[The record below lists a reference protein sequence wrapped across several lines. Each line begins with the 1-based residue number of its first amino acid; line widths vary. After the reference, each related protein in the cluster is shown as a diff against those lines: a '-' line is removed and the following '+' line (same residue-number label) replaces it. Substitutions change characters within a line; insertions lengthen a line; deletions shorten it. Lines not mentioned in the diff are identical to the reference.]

1 MKPNNA
7 LKQERELRGW
17 SQARVAEEIG
27 TTALNVG
34 RWERGSSQPYP
45 HFREKLCKLFGKD
58 ARELGLLDDE
68 EGEEKGD
75 RAVFPQRTP
84 SGALISSAIYDPAIP
99 LPSPQSTQLVG
110 RGNLL
115 ARLKER
121 LCAEQTPALIALHGL
136 PGVGKTAL
144 ALALT
149 TDADIRAYF
158 QDGILWA
165 GPGVQPDIP
174 ELLSRWGALLGIAA
188 NSVGLESAEDWARAL
203 RAAIGQRRMLLV
215 VDDAWEIATARA
227 FQVGG
232 PACAFLVT
240 TRYPNLAVQLA
251 ADDALAVPE
260 LTDADGVALLRRY
273 ATAFVEQA
281 PETALA
287 LVRSVGGLPLA
298 LTLMGKYLSV
308 EVYSGQP
315 RRLLAAVEHLRDARM
330 RLQLS
335 EVRALAERHPSLIG
349 DTPFSLQSII
359 AVSEQRLDDYALA
372 ALRALALF
380 PAKPN
385 SFSEEAALEVCQVTA
400 ETLDVLCDAG
410 LLESNGPGRYMLH
423 QTIAD
428 YARERLSDPTVAERL
443 VGYYVTFL
451 EKHASDYD
459 LLRQEASNI
468 LAALEIAYSSHQREE
483 LTRGVCALADFWH
496 LRGLYSLA
504 EKQLMRA
511 YEATQVLGD
520 YQGLIRVLLYLG
532 RLEQNWGHLDQ
543 AEHFLLE
550 GLELARRREDREQT
564 CDLLYTI
571 GALEDARGNFAQ
583 AEACFR
589 EGLELARELGLQNQV
604 CRLLSGLGVQAG
616 KRGNFAQAEAY
627 FQEGLALARQ
637 LEYGERLSVFLH
649 NLGQVAYERG
659 SYARARTYYQE
670 ALAQSEQA
678 GYEVLYAATRVRLCT
693 LALKQG
699 DFARSR
705 ASLEEA
711 RRLLTR
717 VGGMHVWLQEVLF
730 SLGELEAVEGHDD
743 LAESLLQEC
752 LALARRSGVGELIV
766 QVATELARIE
776 ARRGHYLQAEDILAE
791 AQPLAYKLGLNS
803 LLAGLLGALGELN
816 IQRGQAA
823 QALLNFAGMRAVA
836 SQEQG
841 EFQAL
846 ALYGEAR
853 AALSS
858 GDPLT
863 ARARGEASLCI
874 FSAMG
879 HYLAG
884 EVAAWLEQSATW
896 EKS

>member
-34 RWERGSSQPYP
+34 RWERGTSQPYP

-58 ARELGLLDDE
+58 ARELGLMDDDE
-68 EGEEKGD
+68 GEAPRGVLSE
-75 RAVFPQRTP
+75 RTP
-84 SGALISSAIYDPAIP
+84 SGALLSSGLYDPAIP
-99 LPSPQSTQLVG
+99 LPSPQRTQLVG
-110 RGNLL
+110 RAHLL

-121 LCAEQTPALIALHGL
+121 LCSERTPVLLALHGL

-144 ALALT
+144 ASALAS
-149 TDADIRAYF
+149 DADVRAHF

-165 GPGVQPDIP
+165 GPGLQPDIV
-174 ELLSRWGALLGIAA
+174 ELLSRWGALLGITAS
-188 NSVGLESAEDWARAL
+188 SVRLESAEDWARAI
-203 RAAIGQRRMLLV
+203 RTAIGRRRMLLV
-215 VDDAWEIATARA
+215 VDDAWELATALA

-251 ADDALAVPE
+251 AEDALAVPE
-260 LTDADGVALLRRY
+260 LIDADGVALLRCY
-273 ATAFVEQA
+273 AAAFVEQA

-298 LTLMGKYLSV
+298 LTLMGRYLSV

-335 EVRALAERHPSLIG
+335 EVRALAERHPSLTG
-349 DTPFSLQSII
+349 GTPLSLQSII

-385 SFSEEAALEVCQVTA
+385 SFSEEAALEVCQVPV
-400 ETLDVLCDAG
+400 ETLDILCDAG

-428 YARERLSDPTVAERL
+428 YARERLSDPAVAERL
-443 VGYYVTFL
+443 VGYYVAFL
-451 EKHASDYD
+451 EKHTGDYD
-459 LLRQEASNI
+459 LLRRETSNV
-468 LAALEIAYSSHQREE
+468 LAALEIAYTSHQREE
-483 LTRGVCALADFWH
+483 LTHGVCALADFWH
-496 LRGLYSLA
+496 MRGLYSLA
-504 EKQLMRA
+504 EKQLLRA
-511 YEATQVLGD
+511 YEAAQAPGD
-520 YQGLIRVLLYLG
+520 YAGLIRVLFYLG

-550 GLELARRREDREQT
+550 GLELAHRLQDREQI
-564 CDLLYTI
+564 CALLYTI
-571 GALEDARGNFAQ
+571 GTVEDARGNFAQ

-589 EGLELARELGLQNQV
+589 EGLKLARELGLQNQV

-616 KRGNFAQAEAY
+616 KRGNYALAEAY

-637 LEYGERLSVFLH
+637 LAYGERLSAFLH

-659 SYARARTYYQE
+659 SYTRAAAYYQE
-670 ALAQSEQA
+670 ALEQSEQA
-678 GYEVLYAATRVRLCT
+678 GYEVLYAATQVRLGT

-699 DFARSR
+699 NFARSR
-705 ASLEEA
+705 AYLERA
-711 RRLLTR
+711 RQLLSR
-717 VGGMHVWLQEVLF
+717 VGGMHVWLQEALF
-730 SLGELEAVEGHDD
+730 SLGELEAVEGHNDV
-743 LAESLLQEC
+743 AESLLSEC
-752 LALARRSGVGELIV
+752 LELARRSGIGELVV
-766 QVATELARIE
+766 QAATELARVE
-776 ARRGHYLQAEDILAE
+776 ARRGNYFQAEDMLWE
-791 AQPLAYKLGLNS
+791 VQPLAYKLGLNS
-803 LLAGLLGALGELN
+803 LIAAVLAAWGELN
-816 IQRGQAA
+816 IQRGQPA
-823 QALLNFAGMRAVA
+823 QAALNFVGMRAVA
-836 SQEQG
+836 TREQG
-841 EFQAL
+841 EFQAQ

-853 AALSS
+853 AAQSS
-858 GDPLT
+858 GDTLT
-863 ARARGEASLCI
+863 ARARGEASLAI
-874 FSAMG
+874 FRAMG
-879 HYLAG
+879 HYLTH
-884 EVAAWLEQSATW
+884 EVESWLGQLPT
-896 EKS
+896 